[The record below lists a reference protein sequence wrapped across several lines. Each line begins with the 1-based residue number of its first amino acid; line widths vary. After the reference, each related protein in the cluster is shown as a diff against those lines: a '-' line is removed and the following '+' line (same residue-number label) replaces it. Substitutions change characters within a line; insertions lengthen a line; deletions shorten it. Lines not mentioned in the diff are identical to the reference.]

1 MSARIFNV
9 FSKRRTDVTM
19 RTGTTRKLIT
29 ALFILLCSSIS
40 TQVYA
45 GVALGATRVIY
56 PAGQKQVQLAV
67 TNNDEKGVFLIQS
80 WVENANGQ
88 KDNQF
93 AITPPLFSMQGKK
106 ENTLRIID
114 ATNNQLP
121 KDRESLFWLNVKA
134 IPAMDKSKQNENT
147 LQLAIISRIKLYYRP
162 TDLAIAPDKV
172 AEELRFKR
180 QAGTLFVTNPTPYFA
195 TVAELKIGSVKLDNV
210 LVPPFGDASV
220 TVPANA
226 NGEITFQTINDYGAL
241 TPKMTGRTL

>member
-1 MSARIFNV
+1 
-9 FSKRRTDVTM
+9 M

-121 KDRESLFWLNVKA
+121 NDRESLFWLNVKA

-210 LVPPFGDASV
+210 LVPPFDDASV

-226 NGEITFQTINDYGAL
+226 NGEISFQTINDYGAL